1 MGRIGY
7 HKRETKRKELKAE
20 TNLPEEDLVR
30 MKYILNIYIYIG
42 ERERIAVDFRCSI
55 IKILIFIR
63 ELWAG

>member
-30 MKYILNIYIYIG
+30 MKYILNIYIYI
-42 ERERIAVDFRCSI
+42 
-55 IKILIFIR
+55 
-63 ELWAG
+63 